1 MKVNST
7 CNQLCE
13 PLELSKEDAALFV
26 KRIDEDYNA
35 NWMVDNLPAAAVGL
49 LVGGM
54 PLYARG
60 IPIGGIEDEEKYF
73 VYNHHKMTIRYH
85 DDPSYEGS
93 RVVGFDVYP
102 VSVAQGAKVHDSCV
116 NDKITGVVPDTLP
129 RAIIHDTKNAAAVT
143 YPLKLV
149 YSYDVAWVPSDV
161 QWASR
166 WDIYLSMGNLYND
179 NVHWF
184 SIINSMIISVFLTGM
199 VAMIMVRALNADI
212 SRYNRVLTEEEKVE
226 EREETGWKLVHGDAF
241 RPPARMPTLFS
252 VFAGV
257 GAQLISMAGVT
268 VVFAAI
274 GFLSP
279 ANRGSLMIALLLTFL
294 LMGILAGYVTAR
306 LYKLFNGAHWQRV
319 TLYTAL
325 GFPGFIFAVLFILNL
340 FVWSAKSTNAVRF
353 TSMFAVLCLWL
364 LVSVP
369 LVFVGAYYGFK
380 AEKVELPV
388 RVAVLP
394 RQIPVQPWY
403 LRAPITM
410 LVGGILPFGTV
421 FVELFFILTSLW
433 LDQYYYV
440 FGFLLLVYVL
450 LLVTCAE
457 ISIVLTYFQLC
468 AEDYRW
474 WWRSMLVPG
483 ASGIYLYAYCL
494 FYYAVN
500 LDMTGWVSHMLYFG
514 YMGLVA
520 LAFSFITGTM
530 GFLATFWFTRRIY
543 GAIKV
548 RCSTRRR
555 GGLLWGVA
563 GLTGPNDAGDD
574 APPSET
580 QFARSPLL
588 ACLVLQPLSC
598 RWTKACALAVAR
610 NCCQR
615 RSRMPAAGWAA
626 VAYIAGVQRACS
638 MLTQLSAMSLP
649 RLPRVL
655 RSCPPHA
662 ELTPYLPGA
671 DLSFAFES
679 YSCSKPTVSGIR

>member
-1 MKVNST
+1 MRVNAT
-7 CNQLCE
+7 CRKLCDAMDF
-13 PLELSKEDAALFV
+13 SAEDIDLFV
-26 KRIDEDYNA
+26 RRINEDYNA

-49 LVGGM
+49 LVDGM

-60 IPIGGIEDEEKYF
+60 IPIGGLEDGERHF
-73 VYNHHKMTIRYH
+73 VYNHHKLVIWYH

-93 RVVGFDVYP
+93 RVVGFDVQP
-102 VSVAQGAKVHDSCV
+102 VSVAQDDKVHAACINNEVDGMPTDS
-116 NDKITGVVPDTLP
+116 LP
-129 RAIIHDTKNAAAVT
+129 RFIIRDAKAADFK
-143 YPLKLV
+143 PPSKIL
-149 YSYDVAWVPSDV
+149 YSYDVGWAPSAV

-166 WDIYLSMGNLYND
+166 WDIYLSMGGMYND

-212 SRYNRVLTEEEKVE
+212 SRYNRVLSEEEKAE
-226 EREETGWKLVHGDAF
+226 EREETGWKLVHGDVF
-241 RPPARMPTLFS
+241 RPPARAPTLFA

-257 GAQLISMAGVT
+257 GTQLVSMALFT
-268 VVFAAI
+268 VVFAAV

-294 LMGILAGYVTAR
+294 LMGILAGYTTAR
-306 LYKLFNGAHWQRV
+306 LYKLFNGTRWQRV
-319 TLYTAL
+319 TLMTAL
-325 GFPGFIFAVLFILNL
+325 GFPGFLFGVLFILNL
-340 FVWSAKSTNAVRF
+340 FVWSAHSTNAVRF
-353 TSMFAVLCLWL
+353 SSMFAVLCLWL

-369 LVFVGAYYGFK
+369 LVFLGAYYGFK
-380 AEKVELPV
+380 ADKVELPV

-394 RQIPVQPWY
+394 KQIPVQPWY

-440 FGFLLLVYVL
+440 FGFLLLVYLL

-468 AEDYRW
+468 SEDYRW

-483 ASGIYLYAYCL
+483 ASGIYLYAYCV

-520 LAFSFITGTM
+520 LAFSFITGTI
-530 GFLATFWFTRRIY
+530 GFLATFWFTRKIY

-548 RCSTRRR
+548 RHSTHFPH
-555 GGLLWGVA
+555 LL
-563 GLTGPNDAGDD
+563 T
-574 APPSET
+574 S
-580 QFARSPLL
+580 
-588 ACLVLQPLSC
+588 CLPTV
-598 RWTKACALAVAR
+598 
-610 NCCQR
+610 
-615 RSRMPAAGWAA
+615 AA
-626 VAYIAGVQRACS
+626 VYYDPS
-638 MLTQLSAMSLP
+638 
-649 RLPRVL
+649 
-655 RSCPPHA
+655 
-662 ELTPYLPGA
+662 
-671 DLSFAFES
+671 
-679 YSCSKPTVSGIR
+679 

>member
-1 MKVNST
+1 
-7 CNQLCE
+7 
-13 PLELSKEDAALFV
+13 
-26 KRIDEDYNA
+26 
-35 NWMVDNLPAAAVGL
+35 
-49 LVGGM
+49 
-54 PLYARG
+54 
-60 IPIGGIEDEEKYF
+60 
-73 VYNHHKMTIRYH
+73 
-85 DDPSYEGS
+85 
-93 RVVGFDVYP
+93 
-102 VSVAQGAKVHDSCV
+102 
-116 NDKITGVVPDTLP
+116 
-129 RAIIHDTKNAAAVT
+129 
-143 YPLKLV
+143 
-149 YSYDVAWVPSDV
+149 
-161 QWASR
+161 
-166 WDIYLSMGNLYND
+166 MGNLYND

-226 EREETGWKLVHGDAF
+226 EREETGWKLVHGDVF

-548 RCSTRRR
+548 RCSVRRR
-555 GGLLWGVA
+555 GGAIGTRGMASLSGTWLETAHRHLKCNLLA
-563 GLTGPNDAGDD
+563 HRP
-574 APPSET
+574 
-580 QFARSPLL
+580 L
-588 ACLVLQPLSC
+588 ACLVYRPLSC
-598 RWTKACALAVAR
+598 RWIEAGALVVAES
-610 NCCQR
+610 
-615 RSRMPAAGWAA
+615 RSRMPAGGWAA
-626 VAYIAGVQRACS
+626 IVYIAGVQCDATQRPPAATAPWSVATLSGVCGQHGAISMARPRARAAC
-638 MLTQLSAMSLP
+638 P
-649 RLPRVL
+649 VRHRL
-655 RSCPPHA
+655 
-662 ELTPYLPGA
+662 
-671 DLSFAFES
+671 
-679 YSCSKPTVSGIR
+679 